1 MLFDNLKS
9 ALADIDALGDY
20 NLDRLIK
27 HYDIDV
33 QYANMTHT
41 INGYTLPLTRT
52 IFINNQL
59 DYTERIKA
67 HELMHCL
74 LDDTVQP
81 LIESIM
87 VDGSKTENRADR
99 GAFYVMIKEYIELT
113 NIEPEDFDVLRFCKQ
128 YHIPDRYIFLAAN
141 VAEDALSVTIPD
153 LDLY

>member
-1 MLFDNLKS
+1 MVTGYLNSRDDQNRLKERSGHDEQHSSKNGDNEYMLFGNLKS
-9 ALADIDALGDY
+9 AFADIDTLGDY

-27 HYDIDV
+27 HYDIDA
-33 QYANMTHT
+33 QYSNMTHT

-59 DYTERIKA
+59 EYTERIKA
-67 HELMHCL
+67 HKLMHCL

-87 VDGSKTENRADR
+87 VDDSKTENRADR

-113 NIEPEDFDVLRFCKQ
+113 SI
-128 YHIPDRYIFLAAN
+128 
-141 VAEDALSVTIPD
+141 
-153 LDLY
+153 